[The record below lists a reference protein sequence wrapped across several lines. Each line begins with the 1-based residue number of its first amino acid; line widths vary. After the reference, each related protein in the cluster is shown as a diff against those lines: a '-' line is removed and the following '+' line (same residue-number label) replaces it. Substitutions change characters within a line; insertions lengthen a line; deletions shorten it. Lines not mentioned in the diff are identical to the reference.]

1 MKPAR
6 WACVGCRY
14 QARVYSNPQK
24 ERIVDILS
32 TLCVNKQVSAPQP
45 LV

>member
-1 MKPAR
+1 MKPER

-24 ERIVDILS
+24 ERIVILS
-32 TLCVNKQVSAPQP
+32 KLCVNKQVSAPQP